1 MATPEPSIFDQV
13 DEAFDAAR
21 AAEAEA
27 DIAAG
32 RLIPNDEVVAWVE
45 TWGRPDEQPM
55 PESWRK

>member
-1 MATPEPSIFDQV
+1 MAKPEPSIFDEV

-32 RLIPNDEVVAWVE
+32 RLIPNDEVMAWVE
-45 TWGRPDEQPM
+45 TWGQPGEKPM
-55 PESWRK
+55 PETWRK